1 MTTALFLGRF
11 QPPHIGHILTI
22 RGLASR
28 YSKVIVGVT
37 ESEPSVMPVP
47 NVVGI
52 LKNLL
57 PGPGIEIVHV
67 RGSVEGGTAEI
78 GFEFDV
84 CCSGNPNVLAR
95 MSERGYRTEYTERSM
110 DSIYSGTRERS
121 VYVEQAI
128 SKRESAA
135 GVHLTEFEMLETRKL
150 RPIEMVNPTH
160 FNGIEAEIMECGIM
174 KKPLIVDKHSMAVL
188 DGSHRYALLVKH
200 GCRLAPVILCDY
212 DDESIFVGN
221 HLGHRFEF
229 DGRKWISKQHVRA
242 TAISGKLYEPRT
254 TRHFFPFR
262 KADHPVNIKDL
273 EPSGIRSIEHLTA
286 AVDKDQEIRKNEE
299 YINELHFELSTL
311 KGYMEE
317 QGEVLNWLKKQNE
330 FIESTAD
337 AMKRRGAA

>member
-11 QPPHIGHILTI
+11 QPPHIGHLMTI

-28 YSKVIVGVT
+28 YEKVIVGVT
-37 ESEPSVMPVP
+37 EAEPSVMPVP
-47 NVVGI
+47 NVVAI
-52 LKNLL
+52 LKGLL
-57 PGPGIEIVHV
+57 PGSGIDVIHV
-67 RGSVEGGTAEI
+67 KGSVEGGTAEI
-78 GFEFDV
+78 ECAFDV

-95 MSERGYRTEYTERSM
+95 MSERGFRTEFTERSM

-128 SKRESAA
+128 ARREPEANDS
-135 GVHLTEFEMLETRKL
+135 LTEFKIVETRKL
-150 RPIEMVNPTH
+150 RPIEKVNPTH
-160 FNGIEAEIMECGIM
+160 YNGIEAEILECGTM
-174 KKPLIVDKHSMAVL
+174 NKPLIVDRLSMAVL

-221 HLGHRFEF
+221 HLGHRFEY

-262 KADHPVNIKDL
+262 KTDHPVQLKDL
-273 EPSGIRSIEHLTA
+273 EPSALRSIEHLMA

-299 YINELHFELSTL
+299 YINELHFELSVL
-311 KGYMEE
+311 RGYMDE
-317 QGEVLNWLKKQNE
+317 QGEVLNWLRKQNE
-330 FIESTAD
+330 FIGMSGD
-337 AMKRRGAA
+337 QMKRRGAA